1 MASRI
6 LVVDDSATD
15 QHAISRP
22 LEASGYAVD
31 IASSGKEALTRLETG
46 SYDAILLDVIMPD
59 QNGFQ
64 LCRQLRNDARYKT
77 LPIIMVTSKDQ
88 PSDRFWGM
96 KQGATEYVT
105 KPFSSDDLVTTVQ
118 RYA

>member
-1 MASRI
+1 MGARI
-6 LVVDDSATD
+6 LIVDDSPTD
-15 QHAISRP
+15 QHAMSRP
-22 LEASGYAVD
+22 LEASGFAVD
-31 IASSGKEALTRLETG
+31 IASSGKEALTRLETA

-64 LCRQLRNDARYKT
+64 LCRQLRNDARFKEM
-77 LPIIMVTSKDQ
+77 PIIMVTSKDQ

-105 KPFSSDDLVTTVQ
+105 KPFDNAELVNTVR
-118 RYA
+118 RYT